1 MIYPAGE
8 QRGVLRVT
16 GAGVNRRTEVGALEQ
31 PGVRRDD
38 VAGDGVAQRV
48 GRVRA
53 EATAFDDFYDLSRG
67 YEVVGVVSL
76 RQAAEGLDEVPG
88 VGGRGVQ
95 EVLRGDEERPRA
107 GTADA
112 QPFNRTEVEGLIL
125 YNGSAHGAAEL
136 VAHEVAFQQT
146 VGVVVEG
153 RRRERRAAIELVAAA
168 VDAVGSRFGDGV
180 YADGVSAELRRRVIG
195 LDAELL
201 HRVERHSL
209 AHGGV
214 ESVVVGAAVEHEV
227 D

>member
-16 GAGVNRRTEVGALEQ
+16 GAGVNRRAEVGALEQ
-31 PGVRRDD
+31 SGVRRDD
-38 VAGDGVAQRV
+38 VVCDGVAQRV
-48 GRVRA
+48 GLVRA
-53 EATAFDDFYDLSRG
+53 TSLNDFYDLSRG

-107 GTADA
+107 GTAYA
-112 QPFNRTEVEGLIL
+112 HPFNRAEVEGLIL
-125 YNGSAHGAAEL
+125 YDGSAHGAAEL

-153 RRRERRAAIELVAAA
+153 RRRERRAAIELVGAA

-180 YADGVSAELRRRVIG
+180 DADGVAAELRRRVVG

-209 AHGGV
+209 AHGAV
-214 ESVVVGAAVEHEV
+214 ESVV
-227 D
+227 